1 MSIKAPF
8 PKAWAGLIIGLHLT
22 APPAHAEPL
31 TPASLNAGYGRLMGQ
46 EARPIDPSTRDA
58 DNNRVIVNGLM
69 GDPSGLGAGLAPG
82 LGDAVA
88 PFAQMGRIEASAIAN
103 QINIVAAGSWNTII
117 VDATQTNSGAVQA
130 SATLNDGT
138 VTHVSR

>member
-8 PKAWAGLIIGLHLT
+8 PIALASLVIGMQL
-22 APPAHAEPL
+22 APAPAPAASL

-58 DNNRVIVNGLM
+58 ENNRVIINGLM

-82 LGDAVA
+82 LGDAPA